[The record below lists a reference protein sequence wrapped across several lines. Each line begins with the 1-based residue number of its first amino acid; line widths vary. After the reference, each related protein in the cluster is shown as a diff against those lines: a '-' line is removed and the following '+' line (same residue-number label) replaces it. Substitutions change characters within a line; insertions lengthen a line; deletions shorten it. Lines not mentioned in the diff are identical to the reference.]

1 MFLIRKKTYR
11 GPRNFNSKK
20 CPIEFLKYLT
30 RKNND
35 KLEIQINP
43 LATAQVIA
51 ENECTFISIN
61 TDELSIL
68 FKRDPELKI
77 VFMSS
82 LTNALVA
89 KLIAQQSQV
98 SDLSGYSSF
107 ASMVSNYF
115 DQGGG

>member
-1 MFLIRKKTYR
+1 MLRIFSTMAQQPASRKIYNQFFS
-11 GPRNFNSKK
+11 PM
-20 CPIEFLKYLT
+20 
-30 RKNND
+30 
-35 KLEIQINP
+35 
-43 LATAQVIA
+43 AQVIA